1 MPSTTTDELSQVHQ
15 ATQTLVDAVKGLAQA
30 KIQSATDLTED
41 AHQGIEK
48 SVQILRDEAD
58 RSWQAA
64 IYQVEDIDDQMT
76 KAAKAAWEILTS
88 PPSDPKRMSEKS
100 ELCQSPEHNAY
111 HSDIDKSGQLCL
123 CYLGADLSRFDCLC
137 HLPTATDST
146 P

>member
-1 MPSTTTDELSQVHQ
+1 MAIWRHIIMTTEQEVATKPESELQPMPSITTDELSQVQQ
-15 ATQTLVDAVKGLAQA
+15 ATQTLVDALKGLAQA

-64 IYQVEDIDDQMT
+64 IHQVEDIDDRMT

-88 PPSDPKRMSEKS
+88 PPSDPK
-100 ELCQSPEHNAY
+100 A
-111 HSDIDKSGQLCL
+111 
-123 CYLGADLSRFDCLC
+123 
-137 HLPTATDST
+137 
-146 P
+146 